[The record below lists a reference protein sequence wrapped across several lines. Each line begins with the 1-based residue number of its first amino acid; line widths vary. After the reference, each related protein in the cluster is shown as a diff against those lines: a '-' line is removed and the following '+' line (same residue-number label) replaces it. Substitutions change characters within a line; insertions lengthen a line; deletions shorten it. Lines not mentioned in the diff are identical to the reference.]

1 MERMERGGGALP
13 ADYAQAD
20 VTFHLRIAIAAHN
33 RALATLMRPIL
44 QPLHG
49 RIMAVLSWPSSAE
62 WSNRQHRRIYEAVA
76 ARDPEAARRAMEE
89 HLDHVVGEVD
99 RLGRA
104 EPATE
109 PATGTAGA
117 EQPPKTR
124 RRRGGGRRA
133 EASG

>member
-1 MERMERGGGALP
+1 MG
-13 ADYAQAD
+13 
-20 VTFHLRIAIAAHN
+20 
-33 RALATLMRPIL
+33 
-44 QPLHG
+44 
-49 RIMAVLSWPSSAE
+49 VLSWPSSAE

-89 HLDHVVGEVD
+89 RLDHVADEVD

-104 EPATE
+104 EPAAE